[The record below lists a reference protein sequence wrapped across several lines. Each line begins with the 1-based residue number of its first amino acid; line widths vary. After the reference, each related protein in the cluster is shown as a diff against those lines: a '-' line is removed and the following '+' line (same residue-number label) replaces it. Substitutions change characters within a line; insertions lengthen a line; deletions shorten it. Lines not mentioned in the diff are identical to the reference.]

1 MDLFTQLESQYRLPA
16 GLLDSVWSAESG
28 RGRNMRS
35 PKGAEGHFQFMP
47 ATAQQ
52 YGVADPGDLV
62 QSATGAARM
71 FGDLLRQYGGDLPRA
86 LAGYNWGQGNMARQ
100 GFEAAPAETRNYIQK
115 VTAAMGQPQARAP
128 QQDAPSDEW
137 AALNAQF
144 APGARQAAQEPDPW
158 AELGARFA
166 QPAAT
171 AGAQAPARPQQQAQ
185 TAPAGT
191 DPVRRAANAA
201 IPLVG
206 PMLAAFDINPD
217 VPATVKGLAGGF
229 ADLGNTIMN
238 SGTKAGANAM
248 PTNPDVQWMLPENLR
263 RPERGVSS
271 LVTGQQ
277 PMSPAEKANSDRAA
291 SLDSFYR
298 ENAGNPWFTGGRIG
312 GNVLATMPV
321 GGAIAAPLRAAAP
334 VLAPLAD
341 AIATGGFRTG
351 LVPATLVGKAGNVAL
366 RGAGGAVT
374 GGASA
379 GLINP
384 DEALLGAAVGGVLP
398 PALQGIHRGFDA
410 AAVGVRRLFTPQ
422 AATDARAILQAGDIA
437 PADIPAVRAALQQQG
452 PNIVPEGPTVAQI
465 LQNPEISQLERS
477 VRNAPGGAPALI
489 AKDQAQNAARLG
501 VLNDIAPVAA
511 DLPAARTN
519 FGNTI
524 APLAADARAAASK
537 EVRQAFDAVD
547 PFNETSFYLPL
558 PEMEASKAKFLGPGT
573 FGTGSKAQAA
583 IDTATDVGTEV
594 LPAITAA
601 TAPGV
606 RRQGQ
611 TIVDAI
617 KSLGGIK
624 QDSPGAQALA
634 GEIAD
639 LKQAGGGMRS
649 IIQNGRGQSPDTLAQ
664 AMHAQGFLPDEDP
677 ATLLEVL
684 RIHAGGDKVFAKGAD
699 RSNVFRAGME
709 AAQGEAP
716 GAEVIRKTVPFQTVQ
731 NLRSSIGEAA
741 EQARMRG
748 ANKEAAALDSMKA
761 DIDKRVNLVQIG
773 QGDAAENFP
782 PDVVAQWRKAI
793 DLHADKQDRFAR
805 GPQAGM
811 FRKGGDG
818 NYSVEGG
825 ELAPKFFSPRLSQAE
840 DIEALKRMRLGDP
853 VLDSLKSYATTDASR
868 RVTSDGTLRSK
879 AFNHWLDAHGGAIR
893 GLFDEGER
901 ARLTGVGADLKR
913 ASDARDLGRAT
924 GSNTSQ
930 NVQNALGLGMLDSRA
945 VNLLASRTPF
955 VGRFTG
961 PMLDALRESAK
972 RGKAMRLGGLLS
984 DPEELDRAIAAYQR
998 VLAAQAQ
1005 QPALAGSTAFGPLLY
1020 RTAPVL
1026 AVGR

>member
-1 MDLFTQLESQYRLPA
+1 MAQIVEFNGQRIEFPDGMAEAEIESA
-16 GLLDSVWSAESG
+16 IKA
-28 RGRNMRS
+28 NMLS
-35 PKGAEGHFQFMP
+35 
-47 ATAQQ
+47 
-52 YGVADPGDLV
+52 L
-62 QSATGAARM
+62 
-71 FGDLLRQYGGDLPRA
+71 
-86 LAGYNWGQGNMARQ
+86 
-100 GFEAAPAETRNYIQK
+100 
-115 VTAAMGQPQARAP
+115 
-128 QQDAPSDEW
+128 
-137 AALNAQF
+137 
-144 APGARQAAQEPDPW
+144 PGASASRS
-158 AELGARFA
+158 
-166 QPAAT
+166 
-171 AGAQAPARPQQQAQ
+171 
-185 TAPAGT
+185 

-206 PMLAAFDINPD
+206 PMLAAFNINPD
-217 VPATVKGLAGGF
+217 VPAMLKGAASGLA
-229 ADLGNTIMN
+229 DIGNTIMR
-238 SGTKAGANAM
+238 SGTKAGADLWSGIDDPNGLID
-248 PTNPDVQWMLPENLR
+248 PKFK
-263 RPERGVSS
+263 RPGGLSS
-271 LVTGQQ
+271 LVTGQK
-277 PMSPAEKANSDRAA
+277 PMSPVEKADAERAR
-291 SLDSFYR
+291 SLDAFNR
-298 ENAGNPWFTGGRIG
+298 DNAGNPWFTGGRIA
-312 GNVLATMPV
+312 GNIAATYPV
-321 GGAIAAPLRAAAP
+321 GGALAAPVRAAAP

-351 LVPATLVGKAGNVAL
+351 LAPVSLAGRAGNVAL
-366 RGAGGAVT
+366 RAAGGAVN
-374 GGASA
+374 GGAAA
-379 GLINP
+379 GLVNP
-384 DEALLGAAVGGVLP
+384 DEAGLGALVGGVLP
-398 PALQGIHRGFDA
+398 PAVQ
-410 AAVGVRRLFTPQ
+410 AVGRGTSLLSSGARRLFTPQ
-422 AATDARAILQAGDIA
+422 AATDARAVLDAGGIA
-437 PADIPAVRAALQQQG
+437 PADVPAVRAALQQQG
-452 PNIVPEGPTVAQI
+452 PHIVGEGPTVAQI

-477 VRNAPGGAPALI
+477 VRNASGGAPALI
-489 AKDQAQNAARLG
+489 AKDQAQNAARLA
-501 VLNDIAPVAA
+501 VLDDIAPVAA

-524 APLAADARAAASK
+524 APRATEARAEASK
-537 EVRQAFDAVD
+537 QVRQAFDAVD
-547 PFNETSFYLPL
+547 PFNDTRFYLPL

-594 LPAITAA
+594 LPAVTAA
-601 TAPGV
+601 KAPGV
-606 RRQGQ
+606 TKQGQ

-634 GEIAD
+634 GEIYD

-649 IIQNGRGQSPDTLAQ
+649 IIQNGRGQSPDTIAQ

-684 RIHAGGDKVFAKGAD
+684 KLHAKGDKVFSTGAD
-699 RSNVFRAGME
+699 RSSTFRAGME
-709 AAQGEAP
+709 AAQGDAP
-716 GAEVIRKTVPFQTVQ
+716 GAETIRKTVPFQTVQ

-748 ANKEAAALDSMKA
+748 ANKEAAALDGMKA
-761 DIDKRVNLVQIG
+761 DIDRRVDLVAIG

-782 PDVVAQWRKAI
+782 ADIVAQWRKAI
-793 DLHADKQDRFAR
+793 DLHADKQNRFAR

-818 NYSVEGG
+818 NYAVEGG

-853 VLDSLKSYATTDASR
+853 VIDSLKSYATTDASR
-868 RVTSDGTLRSK
+868 RVTGDGTLRSK
-879 AFNHWLDAHGGAIR
+879 AFNDWLDAHGGAVR

-972 RGKAMRLGGLLS
+972 RGKAARIGGLLS
-984 DPEELDRAIAAYQR
+984 DPAELDAAIAAYER
-998 VLAAQAQ
+998 ELAARAR
-1005 QPALAGSTAFGPLLY
+1005 QPALAGTTSLGPLLY